1 MRIQCISGRRTIC
14 GKILKIFPNGILVES
29 GYANLM
35 RQPRKKTSWLVL
47 GTVLA
52 SRAHN
57 FVEGRE
63 PGAICA
69 GTVFLTDLPPRGK
82 PHLYDYVTI
91 AGYPEGDYTYTS
103 VGTIRKTVRRFSA
116 NLNKAVEW
124 NLAAVQRKR

>member
-1 MRIQCISGRRTIC
+1 
-14 GKILKIFPNGILVES
+14 
-29 GYANLM
+29 M